1 MFNSFY
7 RNFLRIL
14 AQALS
19 RPAQQDIQ
27 EWPQLLTNEMVST
40 GSKYYY
46 STLRLKQK
54 QMTSHTILSNNTLTM
69 ISGRREI
76 VKNLRLFVSQHVMQF
91 KL

>member
-7 RNFLRIL
+7 RNLLRIL
-14 AQALS
+14 AQTLS